1 MCATAW
7 PCPGCCAPSRLT
19 HVSVSCSGCM
29 QALFEGSLRDDFLP
43 LARLVATCVS
53 SQPGQ
58 EPREPYRFAQP
69 QTGPVF
75 TTRSRGMRRPE
86 TRQPGG
92 TARGEEQKPPQPP
105 PPPARSSW
113 WRRDGTTHKQD
124 TTQAS

>member
-1 MCATAW
+1 
-7 PCPGCCAPSRLT
+7 
-19 HVSVSCSGCM
+19 M
-29 QALFEGSLRDDFLP
+29 QALFEGSLRADFLP

-58 EPREPYRFAQP
+58 EPREPYRFVQP
-69 QTGPVF
+69 PAGPVF

-92 TARGEEQKPPQPP
+92 AGAARAVEEPPPPP

-113 WRRDGTTHKQD
+113 WRRGGTAGKQD
-124 TTQAS
+124 SRHAS